1 MTSALLM
8 LRCAQLGLSDETL
21 RTMDL
26 GMIYDLLTE
35 QANDAEEYPIKGTSE
50 DFRRIFGD

>member
-1 MTSALLM
+1 M

-35 QANDAEEYPIKGTSE
+35 QANDEEVYPIKGTSE